1 MDWFGRGRGG
11 ESSHSKQF
19 EDEPSRFSHRTD
31 EGCEVKK
38 GVEKTPRILVRG
50 CGGKVNL
57 GEGINYEQG
66 DLMRQLDLHVK
77 VLRRQVDI
85 WGWSLQERRGQEI
98 YIKGLS
104 A

>member
-1 MDWFGRGRGG
+1 METGRGVGLVWPG
-11 ESSHSKQF
+11 ERWRVLTLKTEF
-19 EDEPSRFSHRTD
+19 EDEPSRFSHRRD
-31 EGCEVKK
+31 GGCEVKK

-50 CGGKVNL
+50 CAGRVNL

-66 DLMRQLDLHVK
+66 DLMQQLDLHVK

-98 YIKGLS
+98 
-104 A
+104 